1 MSEQKTMRAA
11 RLKAFH
17 QPLVVEEVPM
27 PVPGPDEALVKVMSS
42 GLCLTDVHIQEGIIK
57 SVHVPYT
64 PGHEMA
70 GVVVQL
76 GRNVQ
81 HKEIRIGQHVVCGID
96 ITCGEC
102 PLCRAGR
109 ENLCLHRIRIGFER
123 NGSHAEYAVVPYT
136 NLFPIDEKIPFEQ
149 AAIIPDAVAC
159 MLHAIKD
166 QGQVGKGTR
175 VLFYGT
181 GALGLQGVQIAKW
194 LGAEVYASARTQAK
208 LDKAAELGADVV
220 INTREKDLIEAL
232 NELTCGEMCDVVF
245 DLVGQEDTLDMLL
258 QCIRPGGKIIAL
270 AYAVEKFFINSQ
282 ETVIKEK
289 EIIGVRGST
298 TENLRESIRLVE
310 EGKVIPYI
318 SRRYQLDEIN
328 QALDDLKAS
337 KSIGRSVITFTHDPV
352 TG

>member
-1 MSEQKTMRAA
+1 M
-11 RLKAFH
+11 
-17 QPLVVEEVPM
+17 
-27 PVPGPDEALVKVMSS
+27 
-42 GLCLTDVHIQEGIIK
+42 
-57 SVHVPYT
+57 
-64 PGHEMA
+64 
-70 GVVVQL
+70 
-76 GRNVQ
+76 
-81 HKEIRIGQHVVCGID
+81 
-96 ITCGEC
+96 
-102 PLCRAGR
+102 
-109 ENLCLHRIRIGFER
+109 
-123 NGSHAEYAVVPYT
+123 
-136 NLFPIDEKIPFEQ
+136 
-149 AAIIPDAVAC
+149 
-159 MLHAIKD
+159 
-166 QGQVGKGTR
+166 
-175 VLFYGT
+175 
-181 GALGLQGVQIAKW
+181 
-194 LGAEVYASARTQAK
+194 
-208 LDKAAELGADVV
+208 V

-232 NELTCGEMCDVVF
+232 GGLTRGEMCDVVF

>member
-1 MSEQKTMRAA
+1 MNKSKTMRAA

-17 QPLVVEEVPM
+17 YPLEVEDIPI
-27 PVPGPDEALVKVMSS
+27 PVPGPNEVLVKVMSS
-42 GLCLTDVHIQEGIIK
+42 GLCLTDAHIQEGIIK
-57 SVHVPYT
+57 SVRTPYT

-76 GRNVQ
+76 GQQVQ
-81 HKEIRIGQHVVCGID
+81 NKEIKIGQRVVCGID

-109 ENLCLHRIRIGFER
+109 ENLCLNRIRIGFER
-123 NGSHAEYAVVPYT
+123 DGSHAEYAVVPYA
-136 NLFPIDEKIPFEQ
+136 NLFPISERIPFAQ

-166 QGQVGKGTR
+166 QGLVGKGTR
-175 VLFYGT
+175 ILFYGT

-194 LGAEVYASARTQAK
+194 LGAETYASARTQAK
-208 LDKAAELGADVV
+208 LVKAEELGADAV
-220 INTREKDLIEAL
+220 INTREEDLVEAL
-232 NELTCGEMCDVVF
+232 DDLTCGQMCDVVF

-258 QCIRPGGKIIAL
+258 RCIRPGGKIIAL
-270 AYAVEKFFINSQ
+270 AYAAENFFINSQ

-298 TENLRESIRLVE
+298 RENLREAIRLVE
-310 EGKVIPYI
+310 EGKVIPYV
-318 SRRYQLDEIN
+318 SRCYRLDEIN
-328 QALDDLKAS
+328 QALDDLKKS
-337 KSIGRSVITFTHDPV
+337 KSIGRSVILFNDESV
-352 TG
+352 